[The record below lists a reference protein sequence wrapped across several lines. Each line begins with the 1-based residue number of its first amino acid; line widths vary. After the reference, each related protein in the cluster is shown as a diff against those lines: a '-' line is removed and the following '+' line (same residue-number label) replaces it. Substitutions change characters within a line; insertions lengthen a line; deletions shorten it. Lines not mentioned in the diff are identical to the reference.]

1 MKKTTKKNTVK
12 RTSRQPSYKKATKTM
27 PHMINDSYVLH
38 VTFSKK
44 HGGEDVIKGIEK
56 FMVDYDLETKG
67 PAARVIIKRFLRQN
81 GYLK

>member
-12 RTSRQPSYKKATKTM
+12 KSSRQPVYRKATKTM

-44 HGGEDVIKGIEK
+44 HGGLEVIKGIEQ
-56 FMVDYDLETKG
+56 FMKDYDLETRG
-67 PAARVIIKRFLRQN
+67 PAARVIIKRFLREN

>member
-1 MKKTTKKNTVK
+1 MKKTTKKNTAK
-12 RTSRQPSYKKATKTM
+12 KSSHQPTYRKATKTM

-44 HGGEDVIKGIEK
+44 HEGTQVIKAIEK
-56 FMVDYDLETKG
+56 FMKDYDLETRG
-67 PAARVIIKRFLRQN
+67 PAGRVIIKRFLTEN